1 MSNDQKPRK
10 SQCAAEIQAKVRRVL
25 AHKKLP
31 EIFRIEPYPN
41 RKGQEVAQFRW
52 GWDSQSDVNP
62 GQRRGFFY
70 LGERREVHIALKAIA
85 DELPMQV
92 RVVLRKWDSQ
102 HPLTESEQKYA
113 DQLDRPTLLFMGLLD
128 WDDLTSEEQA
138 VVLDYT
144 DWLDE

>member
-1 MSNDQKPRK
+1 MSNHQKPRK
-10 SQCAAEIQAKVRRVL
+10 PQCAAEIQAKVRRAL
-25 AHKKLP
+25 AQKKLP
-31 EIFRIEPYPN
+31 GIFRIEPYPD

-52 GWDSQSDVNP
+52 GWDSKSELNL
-62 GQRRGFFY
+62 GQKRGFFY
-70 LGERREVHIALKAIA
+70 LGERREVQIALKAIA
-85 DELPMQV
+85 EELPMQV
-92 RVVLRKWDSQ
+92 RVVLRNWDNQ

-138 VVLDYT
+138 EVLDYV